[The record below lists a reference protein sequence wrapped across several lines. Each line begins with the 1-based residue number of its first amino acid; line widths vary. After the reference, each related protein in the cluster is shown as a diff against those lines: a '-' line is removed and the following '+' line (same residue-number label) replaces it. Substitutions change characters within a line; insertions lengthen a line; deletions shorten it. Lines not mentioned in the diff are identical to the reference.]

1 MNMTSSRPL
10 LTRRRFLGAG
20 TLFGAGLAISACEF
34 GEEPQA
40 NEQLIDLATA
50 LRSAQKNFEANRAK
64 KWSEFLGKQ
73 YDLVTEETMRQCGTD
88 SEGNAPEG
96 CAEKVSETKN
106 APRKAVSLDKS
117 YTRALTGELG
127 AQASLIAGLFAAYTA
142 AGDNERPDHPAEVK
156 AEIIEGFSN
165 PDVDV
170 AAEFRTL
177 LTLTYGAIYA
187 SGVALAKSPEDKAR
201 SRIQSLADQLRVLR
215 DLTTEVLE
223 ELGSQV
229 PAPEP
234 GYTQGKADEKSDA
247 VEYFRPAVQPI
258 TTQLRR
264 ITELATNEQAVV
276 YAADWVAAN
285 AWGEAALERLQ
296 GKDPKDVPLRGEP
309 A

>member
-10 LTRRRFLGAG
+10 LTRRRFLGVG
-20 TLFGAGLAISACEF
+20 TLFGAGLAISACDF

-40 NEQLIDLATA
+40 NEQLIELATA
-50 LRSAQKNFEANRAK
+50 LRSAQENFEAKRAK
-64 KWSEFLGKQ
+64 KWSELLGKQ
-73 YDLVTEETMRQCGTD
+73 YDLVTEETLRLCGTD
-88 SEGNAPEG
+88 SEGNPPQG
-96 CAEKVSETKN
+96 CEEKISETKN
-106 APRKAVSLDKS
+106 APRKAVSLDKA
-117 YTRALTGELG
+117 YARTLTSELG
-127 AQASLIAGLFAAYTA
+127 SQASLIAGLFAAYKA
-142 AGDNERPDHPAEVK
+142 AGDDRPAHPAEVK
-156 AEIIEGFSN
+156 AEVVEGFSN

-187 SGVALAKSPEDKAR
+187 SGVALAKSSEDKTR

-223 ELGSQV
+223 ELGSEV
-229 PAPEP
+229 PSPEA
-234 GYTQGKADEKSDA
+234 GYTQNEADEKSDA
-247 VEYFRPAVQPI
+247 VEYFYPTVQPI

-264 ITELATNEQAVV
+264 ITELATNEQAVT
-276 YAADWVAAN
+276 YAAEWVKAN